1 MVAKP
6 NLNKRATFLQ
16 NEVVKTKNYEQIF
29 KIQSITHFLI
39 FDNILEGKLSLIFSS
54 QFKEKVFAEDV
65 TLLHALENLLP
76 CWIRV
81 QETNQKIQ
89 KVEVLPA
96 SAMGAGIGPGEIIG
110 ILGTGAATTTGYT
123 GWRATRNQSRISLKA
138 SYLDTNS
145 NISTASYVR
154 DMEKLGGKTADT
166 IHDVQQRLTVLDDL
180 KRENPQSLRYQ
191 KQFKETT
198 KYVQGYENAYTTFGP
213 QKSTWLVTKDYKLV
227 SDRFS
232 DSPKFQ
238 VKNSFNPF
246 CSVANASLSNKVKEN
261 LSSNQYIAMSAP
273 SGPAFV
279 PKAEPSPFIEAVAW
293 VFLGAGLG
301 LLSVKAFKKLFQGF
315 LDQNNMIVVLE
326 AYRKK
331 SLGKTEALFILMHQW
346 RLSKDLAEKFLE
358 SRLQESDLDKLASLT
373 EVPPKNFSNES
384 DSIDLSFEK
393 N

>member
-6 NLNKRATFLQ
+6 NLNKQATFLQ
-16 NEVVKTKNYEQIF
+16 NEVAKTKNYEQIF
-29 KIQSITHFLI
+29 KIQSITEFLI
-39 FDNILEGKLSLIFSS
+39 LDNILEGKLSLIFSS

-65 TLLHALENLLP
+65 TSSPALENLLP

-96 SAMGAGIGPGEIIG
+96 IAMGAGIGPGEIIG
-110 ILGTGAATTTGYT
+110 ILGTGAATTTGYS

-138 SYLDTNS
+138 AYLETNS

-154 DMEKLGGKTADT
+154 DMEKLGGKTAET
-166 IHDVQQRLTVLDDL
+166 IHDVQQRLTVLEDL
-180 KRENPQSLRYQ
+180 KRENPQSLCYQ
-191 KQFKETT
+191 KQHKETI
-198 KYVQGYENAYTTFGP
+198 KYVHGYENAYATFGP
-213 QKSTWLVTKDYKLV
+213 QKSTWLLNKDYKLV

-238 VKNSFNPF
+238 VKDSFNPF
-246 CSVANASLSNKVKEN
+246 GSIAHSHISNEIESS
-261 LSSNQYIAMSAP
+261 SSNRYIAMSAP
-273 SGPAFV
+273 SGPVFV
-279 PKAEPSPFIEAVAW
+279 PKSEPSPFIEAVAW
-293 VFLGAGLG
+293 VLLGAGLG

-315 LDQNNMIVVLE
+315 LNQNNMIVVLE

-358 SRLQESDLDKLASLT
+358 SKLEESDLDKLDPLT
-373 EVPPKNFSNES
+373 EAHQKNFSNEN